1 MKKKP
6 RGRPVKKPF
15 KMDVGQLKEIEAPEI
30 WNFRYR
36 ARMEGWKV
44 KTKKQ
49 FNGMFMVFRSE

>member
-1 MKKKP
+1 MTKKRGKKP
-6 RGRPVKKPF
+6 LKNF
-15 KMDVGQLKEIEAPEI
+15 KIEVGQLKEIEDHEI